1 MTWHGAPELRVEAGR
16 PVTLRVE
23 LKQGK
28 LYGIEFAR

>member
-1 MTWHGAPELRVEAGR
+1 MTWHGTPEFGVEAGQ